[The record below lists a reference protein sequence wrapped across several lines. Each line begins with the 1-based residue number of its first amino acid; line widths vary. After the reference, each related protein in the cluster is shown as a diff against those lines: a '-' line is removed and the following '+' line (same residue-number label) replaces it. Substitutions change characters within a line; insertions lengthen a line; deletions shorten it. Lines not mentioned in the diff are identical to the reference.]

1 MKTRSRFACALL
13 AGFAAATCATAS
25 AQGTG
30 MPGAQGMGMQ
40 GMAAQGMDA
49 RRMSGFPIPSPDVP
63 PGTVS
68 VRLVRGSMS
77 DNIAGHEV
85 ELHAGGRVR
94 SARTDASGRAIF
106 EGVKAAEDVRAVA
119 VVGEERLESN
129 AFPMPA
135 DSGVRLVLVAG
146 AGSPGVPTM
155 PPVGTSTAAPGD
167 LTFGDQSRIHIEF
180 EDDTLEVFYLF
191 ELVNP
196 GPAPASPSPELT
208 FELPGDAEQASA
220 LEGSQHVTVRGRTVT
235 IANPLPPGV
244 TPVRLAY
251 SLASAGAARQISQR
265 LPLAWNGPQV
275 VMAQTGQAQMS
286 SPQLSAARGGES
298 GGTPF
303 LMAGAD
309 ALPAGQNLVLS
320 LTGLPSRSHAGRNV
334 ALGLGLLVLML
345 GVWGALAAPAA
356 TGDAGRRALLAERR
370 DRLMAELVRMQEQRR
385 SGALPEARWRARHEE
400 LIGQLERVY
409 GELDSRPRDGGPAV
423 EY

>member
-1 MKTRSRFACALL
+1 
-13 AGFAAATCATAS
+13 
-25 AQGTG
+25 
-30 MPGAQGMGMQ
+30 
-40 GMAAQGMDA
+40 
-49 RRMSGFPIPSPDVP
+49 
-63 PGTVS
+63 
-68 VRLVRGSMS
+68 
-77 DNIAGHEV
+77 
-85 ELHAGGRVR
+85 
-94 SARTDASGRAIF
+94 
-106 EGVKAAEDVRAVA
+106 VKAAEDVRAVA
-119 VVGEERLESN
+119 VVGDERLESN

-146 AGSPGVPTM
+146 AGSPGVPVM
-155 PPVGTSTAAPGD
+155 PPAASTPAAGT
-167 LTFGDQSRIHIEF
+167 LTFGNQSRIHIEF

-191 ELVNP
+191 ELVNA

-220 LEGSQHVTVRGRTVT
+220 LEGSPQVTVRGRTVT

-244 TPVRLAY
+244 TPVRLAF
-251 SLASAGAARQISQR
+251 SLASAGAAREISQR

-275 VMAQTGQAQMS
+275 VMAQTGQAQMR

-309 ALPAGQNLVLS
+309 LLPAGQDLVLS

-334 ALGLGLLVLML
+334 ALGLGLLVLL
-345 GVWGALAAPAA
+345 GGAWGALAAPAA

-370 DRLMAELVRMQEQRR
+370 DRLMADLVRVQEQRR

-400 LIGQLERVY
+400 LVGQLERVY
-409 GELDSRPRDGGPAV
+409 GELDSRPRDGGPTA